1 MTKQDLTMG
10 LPAFDDYS
18 LPPDQMKVMDLY
30 RCFSLSSSS
39 RVMGYGS
46 PTVEDVDSHEGN
58 KQ

>member
-18 LPPDQMKVMDLY
+18 LPPDQMKVMDQY

-39 RVMGYGS
+39 RVMGFRS
-46 PTVEDVDSHEGN
+46 MDRQQW
-58 KQ
+58 KM